1 MKTHRNLIA
10 VIARQASLRKA
21 ACLLLLFPVVACSY
35 QDRARTPLKPMISVV
50 HGKSNAFDTPPRVL
64 EGSRPEYPPQEA
76 EHREKG
82 FVSVICT
89 IGVDG
94 RADDFAIESMT
105 NAAFA
110 YAAIQAIAKWRWE
123 PAMKNGHPVPQKVRV
138 PMHFN
143 SI

>member
-1 MKTHRNLIA
+1 MKT
-10 VIARQASLRKA
+10 ARILLVANPRRSSTRIVTG
-21 ACLLLLFPVVACSY
+21 LLLLLLAGCSY
-35 QDRARTPLKPMISVV
+35 QDRARTPLRPMISVV

-64 EGSRPEYPPQEA
+64 EGSRPEYPAQEA

-105 NAAFA
+105 SAAFA